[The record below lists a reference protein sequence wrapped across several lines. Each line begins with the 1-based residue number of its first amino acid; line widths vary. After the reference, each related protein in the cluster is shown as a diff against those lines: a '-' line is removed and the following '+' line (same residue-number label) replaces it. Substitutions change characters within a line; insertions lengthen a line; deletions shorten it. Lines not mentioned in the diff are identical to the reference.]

1 MHLVP
6 PEVVCD
12 WRDGRD
18 GNDSREGA
26 PLSINPMNLA
36 FRDTVGHLLLLEIL
50 CFFDFV
56 KMLSLEV
63 FLFLFFSSIGRWVF
77 LEPV

>member
-1 MHLVP
+1 MRPVP
-6 PEVVCD
+6 PVVVCD

-18 GNDSREGA
+18 GNDSREGV
-26 PLSINPMNLA
+26 PLSRNPMNLA
-36 FRDTVGHLLLLEIL
+36 FQDTVGHLLLLEIL

-56 KMLSLEV
+56 KMLSLGF
-63 FLFLFFSSIGRWVF
+63 FLFLFFSSIGHWVF